1 MKHKNYRWHLNLQL
15 FAEEPDAANGS
26 TADPDANP
34 ESRGEEQPD
43 PEKKYT
49 DKDVDAIVSKKFAK
63 WKVEQEAAVK
73 TAKAEAEK
81 LAKMNAEQKQKYEL
95 EKLQKENN
103 ELKAAAAKVELGRTA
118 TSILREHKIDAT
130 QDILD
135 FVVGTD

>member
-34 ESRGEEQPD
+34 ESQKEDPSD

-73 TAKAEAEK
+73 TAKAEPDLVPAK
-81 LAKMNAEQKQKYEL
+81 L
-95 EKLQKENN
+95 
-103 ELKAAAAKVELGRTA
+103 R
-118 TSILREHKIDAT
+118 KI
-130 QDILD
+130 IG
-135 FVVGTD
+135 VGGNDK

>member
-49 DKDVDAIVSKKFAK
+49 DKDVDAIVSKKFAE

-73 TAKAEAEK
+73 TAKAEPDLVPAK
-81 LAKMNAEQKQKYEL
+81 L
-95 EKLQKENN
+95 
-103 ELKAAAAKVELGRTA
+103 R
-118 TSILREHKIDAT
+118 KI
-130 QDILD
+130 IG
-135 FVVGTD
+135 VGGNDK